1 MNPEKEPLH
10 NEGVDPENVWHALT
24 QMLDVGKFFRT
35 YCYRSVVEFG
45 FSINE
50 FDVMM
55 ALRQH
60 PEKNTVKGISETAHL
75 SKGIISQ
82 AVESLRKKQIVSVRQ
97 DEKDRRSLLITLEN
111 MAQPVL
117 EKMKEAAADFAKM
130 IMSGIPT
137 EQLSDIFGIVTQ
149 VYSNK
154 EKLSLPEPRF
164 GKKQMIGGAALA
176 ADAHE

>member
-1 MNPEKEPLH
+1 MLPEKEQIR
-10 NEGVDPENVWHALT
+10 EQGVDTENVWRALT

-35 YCYRSVVEFG
+35 YCYRAVVDLG

-50 FDVMM
+50 VDVLM
-55 ALRQH
+55 ALKQH

-82 AVESLRKKQIVSVRQ
+82 AVESLRKKKLVTVLP
-97 DEKDRRSLLITLEN
+97 DEKDRRSVLITLN
-111 MAQPVL
+111 SLAQPVL
-117 EKMKEAAADFAKM
+117 DKMREASNTFAKR

-137 EQLSDIFGIVTQ
+137 DRFEDIMSIVTQ

-154 EKLSLPEPRF
+154 EKLKAPEEGSF
-164 GKKQMIGGAALA
+164 EGNLIGGAAGA
-176 ADAHE
+176 ADNYE